1 MVPINSNAGT
11 FDLNILHIC
20 AILIYGRNKTMAKAN
35 KIEVEGSVI
44 SVVKNQNE
52 DYVSL
57 TDMAKFKNA
66 ESTGL
71 VISHWLSTRF
81 AIDFL
86 GIWEQINNP
95 SFNVTEFSNIRFNA
109 GSNGY
114 VLSVKQ
120 WIERTNAIGIISSA
134 GRYGGTYAHK
144 DIAFEFGSWLSPEFK
159 YYLIREYQRLKDE
172 EQAQV
177 GWSAKRELA
186 KINYRI
192 HTDAIKQNLIPDE
205 ITPAQKSFIYA
216 DEADM
221 LNVAMFGMT
230 AKQWREANPE
240 LKGNIRDYATINQL
254 ICLSNMENLNA
265 VFINEGL
272 AQSERLEKLNKIAI
286 QQMKV
291 LENIEDRKLLIEA
304 NK

>member
-1 MVPINSNAGT
+1 MSKSQK
-11 FDLNILHIC
+11 L
-20 AILIYGRNKTMAKAN
+20 K
-35 KIEVEGSVI
+35 VEGEI
-44 SVVKNQNE
+44 ITVVNRHNE

-66 ESTGL
+66 QATGL

-81 AIDFL
+81 AIEFL
-86 GIWEQINNP
+86 GIWEQINN
-95 SFNVTEFSNIRFNA
+95 SNFNVTEFSNIRLNA
-109 GSNGY
+109 GSNGF
-114 VLSVKQ
+114 VLSAKQ

-159 YYLIREYQRLKDE
+159 YYLIREYQRLKE
-172 EQAQV
+172 IEQAQI

-192 HTDAIKQNLIPDE
+192 HTDAIAQNLIPPELSDK
-205 ITPAQKSFIYA
+205 QKSFIYA
-216 DEADM
+216 DEADI

-230 AKQWREANPE
+230 AKQWREQNPE

-265 VFINEGL
+265 VFINDGISQ
-272 AQSERLEKLNKIAI
+272 AERLIKLNKIAI
-286 QQMKV
+286 AQMQV
-291 LENIEDRKLLIEA
+291 LENIEDRKLL
-304 NK
+304 K